1 MSSLTH
7 LAALGGNSSKRQSIW
22 WESQTIVALQAD
34 KSNSNEIITVVIEG
48 EGLVLLYFSML
59 IIISVYNG
67 K

>member
-1 MSSLTH
+1 M
-7 LAALGGNSSKRQSIW
+7 
-22 WESQTIVALQAD
+22 VALQAD